1 MGYMWPEVDHYLTV
15 GGGGPPFSKKNK
27 EKGNKLGVSSSKG
40 KIWPVYYIVRQ
51 I

>member
-15 GGGGPPFSKKNK
+15 GGGGHLFPCRTKR
-27 EKGNKLGVSSSKG
+27 KGTKLGVSSSKG